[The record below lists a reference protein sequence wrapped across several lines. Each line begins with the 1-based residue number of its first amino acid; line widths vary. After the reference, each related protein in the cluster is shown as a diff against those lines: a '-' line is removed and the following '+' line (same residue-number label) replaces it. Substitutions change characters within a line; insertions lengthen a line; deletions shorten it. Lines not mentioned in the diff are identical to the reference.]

1 MRGPREDGA
10 RVWQHRICEITLF
23 FFIFFIRERAILAGK
38 WVGAVGAQSLQE
50 DQDQLSV
57 LSLLPASEMDT
68 FAKSNGGVSNDSTD
82 AADWLH
88 PELSPF

>member
-1 MRGPREDGA
+1 VFGNIA
-10 RVWQHRICEITLF
+10 FAKSLFF
-23 FFIFFIRERAILAGK
+23 FFIFFIRKLAILAGK
-38 WVGAVGAQSLQE
+38 WVGAQSLQE